1 MKVHYRDNAD
11 YPLFLEDVGFLM
23 RELRNNSEYVTAYG
37 SSFRNSFII
46 MDERID
52 DHILI
57 YDVEVT
63 SGHVHIVK
71 IDIFKYL
78 HKYPD
83 KCFIYDGFYSK
94 FRSDI
99 ECADDFLDRLLHQDS
114 CKEKIAKARIKKYIR
129 PLEYRKYI
137 RYLSVGLS
145 IVALPIFLISIF
157 LILDIISNNN

>member
-1 MKVHYRDNAD
+1 MKIHYRNNINHL
-11 YPLFLEDVGFLM
+11 LFLENVNYLM
-23 RELRNNSEYVTAYG
+23 GDLRNNSEYVTAYG
-37 SSFRNSFII
+37 SSFRNSFLI
-46 MDERID
+46 MNERID
-52 DHILI
+52 DHIII

-71 IDIFKYL
+71 IDILKYQ
-78 HKYPD
+78 D
-83 KCFIYDGFYSK
+83 KCFIYDGFYSS

-99 ECADDFLDRLLHQDS
+99 ECADDFLDRILHQDS

-145 IVALPIFLISIF
+145 IAALPIFLISIC
-157 LILDIISNNN
+157 LILDFICNNN

>member
-1 MKVHYRDNAD
+1 MKIHYRNNINHL
-11 YPLFLEDVGFLM
+11 LFLENVNYLM
-23 RELRNNSEYVTAYG
+23 GDLRNNSEYVTAYG
-37 SSFRNSFII
+37 SSFRNSFLI
-46 MDERID
+46 MNERID
-52 DHILI
+52 DHIII

-71 IDIFKYL
+71 IDILKYQ
-78 HKYPD
+78 D
-83 KCFIYDGFYSK
+83 KCFIYDGFYSN

-99 ECADDFLDRLLHQDS
+99 ECADDFLDRILHQDS

-145 IVALPIFLISIF
+145 IAALPIFLISIC
-157 LILDIISNNN
+157 LILDFISNNN

>member
-1 MKVHYRDNAD
+1 MKVHYRGNIDK
-11 YPLFLEDVGFLM
+11 PLLLEDVCLLM
-23 RELRNNSEYVTAYG
+23 QRLKNNNEHVFAYG

-46 MDERID
+46 MSEDTD

-63 SGHVHIVK
+63 SGHVHVVK
-71 IDIFKYL
+71 ADILKYQD
-78 HKYPD
+78 KY
-83 KCFIYDGFYSK
+83 FIYDGFYSN

-99 ECADDFLDRLLHQDS
+99 ECADDFLDRILHQDS

-137 RYLSVGLS
+137 KYLS
-145 IVALPIFLISIF
+145 IVAFIIAAPIFLILLDF
-157 LILDIISNNN
+157 ILQIICNNN

>member
-1 MKVHYRDNAD
+1 MKVHYRNNINHL
-11 YPLFLEDVGFLM
+11 LFLENVSSLM
-23 RELRNNSEYVTAYG
+23 RDLRNNSEYVTAYG

-46 MDERID
+46 MNERID
-52 DHILI
+52 DHIII

-63 SGHVHIVK
+63 CGHVHIVK
-71 IDIFKYL
+71 ADILKYQ
-78 HKYPD
+78 D
-83 KCFIYDGFYSK
+83 KCFIYDGFYSN

-99 ECADDFLDRLLHQDS
+99 ECADDFLDRILHQDS

-145 IVALPIFLISIF
+145 ITALPTSLILIS
-157 LILDIISNNN
+157 LILDFICNNN